1 LLIFFYKLLKPEP
14 TPNFNFM
21 SRKLRMGMIGGSL
34 DAFIGGVHRKAA
46 SIDGQIEL
54 VCGAFSSDPKKSK
67 ATGKA
72 LYLDANRVYGSY
84 KEMIETEKS
93 LPEDQRMDFVSIV
106 TPNHVHF
113 GPAQMALENG
123 FHVIID
129 KPIAFNVAEAKALKK
144 LVDKTGLVLALTHTY
159 TGYPLVKEARDMV
172 KTGKIGKVRKVYV
185 EYPQGWL
192 STFVEGTGNKQ
203 ASWRTDPSK
212 SGAGGAIGD
221 IGTHAANLAEYI
233 TNSNITEINALLN
246 TVVKGRQLDD
256 DSSMLVKFE
265 NGASGVLLAT
275 QVAAGDENNLNI
287 RVYGEKGG
295 LEWRQ
300 EEPNTLVVKW
310 LDKPKEI
317 IRAGWGYLSDAAR
330 KNTRTPS
337 GHPEGYLEAFANI
350 YLAFARG
357 VRDHQSGKKIDPVK
371 YDFPDAEDGVRG
383 MAFVETVI
391 RSSTSNKK
399 WTAVKV

>member
-1 LLIFFYKLLKPEP
+1 
-14 TPNFNFM
+14 M

-34 DAFIGGVHRKAA
+34 EAFIGAVHRKAA
-46 SIDGQIEL
+46 AIDGEIEL
-54 VCGAFSSDPKKSK
+54 VAGAFSSNPEKSK

-72 LYLDANRVYGSY
+72 LHLDPKRVYGSY
-84 KEMIETEKS
+84 AEMIEKEKA
-93 LPEDQRMDFVSIV
+93 LPADQRMDFVSIV
-106 TPNHVHF
+106 TPNHMHF
-113 GPAQMALENG
+113 DPAKMALENG

-144 LVDKTGLVLALTHTY
+144 IVDKTGLVLALTHTY
-159 TGYPLVKEARDMV
+159 TGYPMVKEAKNMV
-172 KTGKIGKVRKVYV
+172 ATGKIGKVRKVYV

-192 STFVEGTGNKQ
+192 STFVEGTGSKQ

-233 TNSNITEINALLN
+233 TGSDITEINALLN
-246 TVVKGRQLDD
+246 TVVKGRRLDD
-256 DSSMLVKFE
+256 DSSMLIRFE
-265 NGASGVLLAT
+265 NGATGVLLAT

-295 LEWRQ
+295 LEWKQ

-310 LDKPKEI
+310 LDKPKEVY
-317 IRAGWGYLSDAAR
+317 RAGMGYLSDVAK
-330 KNTRTPS
+330 KNCRTPS

-350 YLAFARG
+350 YQAFARG
-357 VRDHQSGKKIDPVK
+357 VRDWKPGKKINSAK
-371 YDFPDAEDGVRG
+371 YDFPDAEDGVKG
-383 MAFVETVI
+383 MVFVETVI
-391 RSSTSNKK
+391 KSSTSNRK
-399 WTAVKV
+399 WTAVKY

>member
-1 LLIFFYKLLKPEP
+1 M
-14 TPNFNFM
+14 T
-21 SRKLRMGMIGGSL
+21 RKLRMGMIGGSTE
-34 DAFIGGVHRKAA
+34 AFIGAVHRKAA
-46 SIDGQIEL
+46 AIDGQIEL
-54 VCGAFSSDPKKSK
+54 VCGAFSSNPEKSK

-72 LYLDANRVYGSY
+72 LYLDPNRVYPSFD
-84 KEMIETEKS
+84 EMIRREKE
-93 LPEDQRMDFVSIV
+93 LPEGERMDFVSIV

-113 GPAQMALENG
+113 APAKAALENG

-129 KPIAFNVAEAKALKK
+129 KPLAFNVAEAKQLKK
-144 LVDKTGLVLALTHTY
+144 IVDKTGMILALTHTY
-159 TGYPLVKEARDMV
+159 TGYPLVKEAREMV
-172 KTGKIGKVRKVYV
+172 RTGKIGKVRKVYV

-192 STFVEGTGNKQ
+192 STFVEGSGNKQ

-221 IGTHAANLAEYI
+221 IGTHAANLAEYV
-233 TNSNITEINALLN
+233 TGSNITEINAMLN
-246 TVVKGRQLDD
+246 IVVKGRQLDD
-256 DSSMLVKFE
+256 DASMLVKFD

-317 IRAGWGYLSDAAR
+317 VRAGWGYLSDPA
-330 KNTRTPS
+330 KLNTRTPS

-350 YLAFARG
+350 YQSFARA
-357 VRDHQSGKKIDPVK
+357 VRAWKPGKKIDPAK
-371 YDFPDAEDGVRG
+371 FDFPDVEDGVKG
-383 MAFVETVI
+383 MAFVEAVI
-391 RSSTSNKK
+391 KSSASNKK
-399 WTAVKV
+399 WISVRH

>member
-1 LLIFFYKLLKPEP
+1 
-14 TPNFNFM
+14 
-21 SRKLRMGMIGGSL
+21 MIGGSL
-34 DAFIGGVHRKAA
+34 EAFIGAVHRKAA
-46 SIDGQIEL
+46 SIDGEIEL

-72 LYLDANRVYGSY
+72 LYLDPTRVYGSY
-84 KEMIETEKS
+84 AEMIETEKK

-113 GPAQMALENG
+113 GPAKMALENG

-144 LVDKTGLVLALTHTY
+144 IVDKTGLVLALTHTY
-159 TGYPLVKEARDMV
+159 TGYPMVKEARNMV
-172 KTGKIGKVRKVYV
+172 ATGKIGKVRKVYV

-192 STFVEGTGNKQ
+192 STFVEGSGNKQ

-233 TNSNITEINALLN
+233 TGSNITEINALLN
-246 TVVKGRQLDD
+246 TVVKGRMLDD

-265 NGASGVLLAT
+265 NGATGVLLAT

-300 EEPNTLVVKW
+300 EEPNTLVLKW

-317 IRAGWGYLSDAAR
+317 IRAGWGYLSDAAK

-337 GHPEGYLEAFANI
+337 GHPEGYLEAFANL
-350 YLAFARG
+350 YMAFARG
-357 VRDHQSGKKIDPVK
+357 VRDHKAGKKIDPAK

-383 MAFVETVI
+383 MAFVDTVI
-391 RSSTSNKK
+391 KSSKSGKK
-399 WTAVKV
+399 WVQVKV

>member
-1 LLIFFYKLLKPEP
+1 
-14 TPNFNFM
+14 
-21 SRKLRMGMIGGSL
+21 MGMIGGSL
-34 DAFIGGVHRKAA
+34 DAFIGAVHRKAA
-46 SIDGQIEL
+46 ALDGQIEL

-67 ATGKA
+67 ATGEA
-72 LYLDANRVYGSY
+72 LFLNPSRVYGSY
-84 KEMIETEKS
+84 AEMIEKEKN
-93 LPEDQRMDFVSIV
+93 LPADQRMDFVSIV

-113 GPAQMALENG
+113 GPAKMALENG

-129 KPIAFNVAEAKALKK
+129 KPLAFSVAEAKALKK
-144 LVDKTGLVLALTHTY
+144 IVEKTGLILALTHTY
-159 TGYPLVKEARDMV
+159 TGYPMVKEAKDFIAS
-172 KTGKIGKVRKVYV
+172 GKLGKVRKVFV

-192 STFVEGTGNKQ
+192 STFLEKDGNKQ

-233 TNSNITEINALLN
+233 TGSDITEINAELN
-246 TVVKGRQLDD
+246 TIVKGRKLDD
-256 DSSMLVKFE
+256 DSSMLIRFK

-295 LEWRQ
+295 LEWHQ

-310 LDKPKEI
+310 LDKPREI
-317 IRAGWGYLSDAAR
+317 HRAGWGYLSDASK

-337 GHPEGYLEAFANI
+337 GHPEGYLEAFANL
-350 YLAFARG
+350 YLAFGRA
-357 VRDHQSGKKIDPVK
+357 VRDYKPGKKINPAK
-371 YDFPDAEDGVRG
+371 YDFPDVEDGVRG
-383 MAFVETVI
+383 MAFVEAVVK
-391 RSSTSNKK
+391 SAGSNRK
-399 WTAVKV
+399 WTPVKY

>member
-1 LLIFFYKLLKPEP
+1 
-14 TPNFNFM
+14 M

-34 DAFIGGVHRKAA
+34 EAFIGAVHRKAA
-46 SIDGQIEL
+46 SIDGEIEL

-72 LYLDANRVYGSY
+72 LYLDPQRVYGSY
-84 KEMIETEKS
+84 KEMIETEKT

-113 GPAQMALENG
+113 DPAKMALENG

-144 LVDKTGLVLALTHTY
+144 IVDKTGLVLALTHTY
-159 TGYPLVKEARDMV
+159 TGYPMVKEARNMV
-172 KTGKIGKVRKVYV
+172 ATGKIGKVRKVYV

-192 STFVEGTGNKQ
+192 STFVEGSGNKQ

-233 TNSNITEINALLN
+233 TGSNINEINALLN
-246 TVVKGRQLDD
+246 TVVKGRLLDD

-265 NGASGVLLAT
+265 NGATGVLLAT

-317 IRAGWGYLSDAAR
+317 LRAGWGYLSDAAK

-350 YLAFARG
+350 YMAFARG
-357 VRDHQSGKKIDPVK
+357 VRDHKAGKKINPAK

-391 RSSTSNKK
+391 KSATSNKK
-399 WTAVKV
+399 WTPLKI